1 MLLRRAKKKKEKID
15 GPSVEFTPSRILAN
29 GKSRSKL
36 RISYPQALTAPD
48 KVTISRGSFREDE
61 ILREVTLEPGRS
73 EYHLHVQ
80 SARRPGICKIASEQ
94 GVRAELAFYPSHL
107 QAVVFDWIP
116 TFVMAFLI
124 ALFLRAFVV
133 AAFYIPSR
141 SMEPTLLVR
150 DRLIADKISFVLNI
164 DNVKRGDIIIF
175 RPPPEAGEGS
185 ANKDYIKRVI
195 GLPGDRIKVENGSVW
210 VNGEALEEE
219 YIASPPAYYYEEV
232 TVPQGMLF
240 VLGDNRN
247 NSRDSHAW
255 NFLPQENVIGKALS
269 IFWPPNR
276 AGLIRTDGITTA
288 LD

>member
-1 MLLRRAKKKKEKID
+1 MLLKRTKNKEKHD
-15 GPSVEFTPSRILAN
+15 GPSVEFTPSRIPAN
-29 GKSRSKL
+29 GRSRSKL
-36 RISYPQALTAPD
+36 RISYPQALTSPD
-48 KVTISRGSFREDE
+48 KIKISRGSFRDDE
-61 ILREVTLEPGRS
+61 IVRELIVEPGRT
-73 EYHLHVQ
+73 EYHLHVH

-94 GVRAELAFYPSHL
+94 GVTAELAFYPSHA
-107 QAVVFDWIP
+107 QALLYDWVP

-164 DNVKRGDIIIF
+164 DKVKRGDIIIF
-175 RPPPEAGEGS
+175 RPPPEAGEGQT
-185 ANKDYIKRVI
+185 NKDYIKRVI
-195 GLPGDRIKVENGSVW
+195 GLPGDRVKVENGSVW
-210 VNGEALEEE
+210 VNGEALMEG
-219 YIASPPAYYYEEV
+219 YIAAPPAYYYEEV

-255 NFLPQENVIGKALS
+255 NFLPEENVIGRALF

-276 AGLIRTDGITTA
+276 AGLITKDSLTPA
-288 LD
+288 VD